1 MKKIF
6 SISMAGILAVSSM
19 GVLAG
24 CSLFGGGIKI
34 DKTKTQLYVGYVESG
49 LGKAWADSLF
59 AKFEKEYANVSFQ
72 EGKTGVQ
79 IVPHGSKTDYDARKL
94 RGKMQGNGQDV
105 LFVESFYPAELESEL
120 LDISDFV
127 TQPLTEFGEDRS
139 IEDKM
144 TTQFINAHKEAKG
157 KYIAIPWYESYYG
170 IMYDVDMFERELL
183 YFAPDGSF
191 VQSLDDEKAYGPN
204 GRTGIIDGIDYSFDD
219 GLPATYDQY
228 FELCD
233 ELVGRGLIPCIWSG
247 QWVAETNKTVMGLHF
262 DYEGAENS
270 ALNVSFNGVATNLIE
285 VDKDGNVTKR
295 DPVTITSENGYELAN
310 QAGVYYA
317 LKFAERLVANPDYY
331 HWYSFS
337 KAISHTGAQ
346 QEFLYSSY
354 SSKKTPIAMI
364 LDGVW
369 WENEADPVFNDMVN
383 GGYGQKAS
391 RANRRFAFMP
401 FPKATEEKVG
411 ENLTVANI
419 NSAIIVNGYIPKYK
433 IELAKKFVQFAHT
446 DVSMSEFSRLT
457 SIMKPYDYK
466 VSDEDYENM
475 SYFGKSLSN
484 VHDVADKVFLG
495 STNSVYKYNQ
505 AQLTM
510 YDMYNTEIEKT
521 PYATPF
527 DLFYNMPEVTA
538 ETYFLNGLSDSTEQI
553 WKSKFSR
560 YF

>member
-1 MKKIF
+1 MKKF
-6 SISMAGILAVSSM
+6 WSVSMAGLLTASAL
-19 GVLAG
+19 GTFAG
-24 CSLFGGGIKI
+24 CNLFGGGVKI

-49 LGKAWADSLF
+49 LGKAWTESLF
-59 AKFEKEYANVSFQ
+59 RRFEEFYATTPFE

-94 RGKMQGNGQDV
+94 RGKLQGNGQDV
-105 LFVESFYPAELESEL
+105 MFVESFFPFELESEL
-120 LDISDFV
+120 LDITDWI
-127 TQPLTEFGEDRS
+127 TEPLTEFDESRS
-139 IEDKM
+139 IENKM
-144 TTQFINAHKEAKG
+144 STQFIDAHKDEKG

-170 IMYDVDMFERELL
+170 IMYDVDLFDSELL

-191 VQSLDDEKAYGPN
+191 VQSLEDERAYGPN
-204 GRTGIIDGIDYSFDD
+204 GRTGEINGVDYSFDD
-219 GLPATYDQY
+219 GLPATYEQY

-247 QWVAETNKTVMGLHF
+247 QWVAETNKTIMGLHF
-262 DYEGAENS
+262 DYEGAQNS
-270 ALNVSFNGVATNLIE
+270 ALNMSFDGIATNLIT
-285 VDKDGNVTKR
+285 VDKDGNVEQR
-295 DPVTITSENGYELAN
+295 DPVTITSANGYELAN
-310 QAGVYYA
+310 QAGIYNA

-337 KAISHTGAQ
+337 NAISHTGAQ

-369 WENEADPVFNDMVN
+369 WENEADQIFKDMVN
-383 GGYGQKAS
+383 GGYGQKVS

-401 FPKATEEKVG
+401 FPKATEEQVG
-411 ENLTVANI
+411 ENLTVANL
-419 NSAIIVNGYIPKYK
+419 NTAVIVNGYIPKNK
-433 IELAKKFVQFAHT
+433 INLAKKFVQFAHT

-466 VSDEDYENM
+466 VTDEDYEKM
-475 SYFGKSLSN
+475 SHFGKSLSN
-484 VHDVADKVFLG
+484 VHDAADKVFLG
-495 STNSVYKYNQ
+495 STNGLYKYNQ

-510 YDMYNTEIEKT
+510 YDTYTTEIDKL
-521 PYATPF
+521 PYSVPF
-527 DLFYNMPEVTA
+527 DTFYNMPNVSA
-538 ETYFLNGLSDSTEQI
+538 EEYFLNGLTDATEQI
-553 WKSKFSR
+553 WRSKYSK